1 MKKDKRIP
9 KSAVEELL
17 TEFGLTMRRKTLS
30 NSKRAWVVSDRKAFN
45 SLKSVYAFYYHQKK
59 GEKSGGIK
67 FLLDKFRS
75 KDET

>member
-1 MKKDKRIP
+1 VKKDKRVP

-17 TEFGLTMRRKTLS
+17 TEFGLTMKRKTLS
-30 NSKRAWVVSDRKAFN
+30 NGKRAWVVSDRKAFN
-45 SLKSVYAFYYHQKK
+45 SLKSVYAFYYHQKNAK
-59 GEKSGGIK
+59 GGGIK

>member
-1 MKKDKRIP
+1 VKKDRRVP

-17 TEFGLTMRRKTLS
+17 TEFGLTMKRKTLS
-30 NSKRAWVVSDRKAFN
+30 NGKRAWVVSDRKAFN
-45 SLKSVYAFYYHQKK
+45 SLKSVYAFYYHQKNA
-59 GEKSGGIK
+59 KSGGIK